1 MGSFASRADLKAIE
15 AEALWDDRDLPKT
28 MHQFLTRA
36 KDAHGARPALS
47 YQLLSTPGSK
57 SETLTWAD
65 LLARVT
71 QAANLFHSL
80 GVGEKDVVAYVLPN
94 AVETAV
100 TLLGGAVAGIVNPI
114 NPLLEAEQISAIL
127 RETKAKV
134 VVTVKAFPKTDLPQ
148 KVAEAVKHAPSVKTV
163 LEVDLLRYLG
173 GIKRLIVP
181 LIRPKNPISHSA
193 NVKSFNAEC
202 RKQPA
207 DRLIFNDNPAD
218 RVTAYFHTGGTTG
231 MPKVAQHKLS
241 GMVYNGWLGQRLL
254 FQPTDTVICPLPLFH
269 VFAAY
274 PILMSMIASGAHV
287 VFPTPQGYRG
297 EGVFDNFWKL
307 VEHWKVTYM
316 VTVPTALS
324 ALMQRPVNA
333 DVSTLRGAFSGSA
346 PLPVELFNRF
356 EKATGVQIVE
366 GYGLTECT
374 CLVSI
379 NPPEGNK
386 KIGSVGLPFPY
397 CEVKILT
404 SDGAGGL
411 RECAVDEIGEICVY
425 NPGVFPGNT
434 YTEADKNRGL
444 YAGEKYLRTG
454 DLGRMD
460 GDGYLF
466 ITGRAKDL
474 IIRGGHN
481 IDPAII
487 EEAMMG
493 HDKVAFVGA
502 IGQPDAHAG
511 ELPCAYVEL
520 IKGASVTEAELMDYA
535 QKHIHEKAAVPK
547 YIEVLAEL
555 PKTAVGKVFK
565 PDLRRL
571 AIRRVYD
578 AALATAKLP
587 AHVTEVAED
596 KKRGL
601 VARIATSGP
610 VDDKALAEL
619 LGQFPPAWERIG

>member
-1 MGSFASRADLKAIE
+1 
-15 AEALWDDRDLPKT
+15 
-28 MHQFLTRA
+28 
-36 KDAHGARPALS
+36 
-47 YQLLSTPGSK
+47 
-57 SETLTWAD
+57 
-65 LLARVT
+65 
-71 QAANLFHSL
+71 
-80 GVGEKDVVAYVLPN
+80 
-94 AVETAV
+94 
-100 TLLGGAVAGIVNPI
+100 
-114 NPLLEAEQISAIL
+114 LEAEQISAIL

-134 VVTVKAFPKTDLPQ
+134 VVTVRAFPKTDLAQ

-173 GIKRLIVP
+173 GAKRLIVP
-181 LIRPKNPISHSA
+181 LIRPKNPIGHTA
-193 NVKSFNAEC
+193 NVRDFNAEC
-202 RKQPA
+202 ARHPA
-207 DRLIFNDNPAD
+207 DRLTFKDGTTD
-218 RVTAYFHTGGTTG
+218 RVAALFHTGGTTG
-231 MPKVAQHKLS
+231 MPKVAQHKVS
-241 GMVYNGWLGQRLL
+241 GMIYNGWLGEQLL
-254 FQPTDTVICPLPLFH
+254 FRPSDVVICPLPLFH

-307 VEHWKVTYM
+307 VAHWKVTYM

-324 ALMQRPVNA
+324 ALMQRPVDA
-333 DVSTLRGAFSGSA
+333 DITTLRGAFSGSA
-346 PLPVELFNRF
+346 PLPIELFNRF

-379 NPPEGNK
+379 NPPDGNK

-397 CEVKILT
+397 CEVKILA

-411 RECAVDEIGEICVY
+411 RDCAVDETGEICVF
-425 NPGVFPGNT
+425 NPGVFAGNT
-434 YTEADKNRGL
+434 YTEAAKNRDL

-454 DLGRMD
+454 DLGRLD
-460 GDGYLF
+460 GDGYLY

-487 EEAMMG
+487 EEALMG
-493 HDKVAFVGA
+493 HEAVAFVGA

-520 IKGASVTEAELMDYA
+520 VKGREVGVDALIAFAQAHVAER
-535 QKHIHEKAAVPK
+535 AAVPK
-547 YIEVLAEL
+547 HIEILAEL

-565 PDLRRL
+565 PDLRRM
-571 AIRRVYD
+571 AITRVYD
-578 AALATAKLP
+578 AALAEAGIG
-587 AHVTEVAED
+587 AHVAEVVED

-601 VARIATSGP
+601 VARLIRTAP
-610 VDDKALAEL
+610 VEEARVQAV
-619 LGQFPPAWERIG
+619 LGGFTRPWEWTD

>member
-15 AEALWDDRDLPKT
+15 AEAAWEDRDLPKT
-28 MHQFLTRA
+28 MHQFLTRT
-36 KDAHGARPALS
+36 KTAHGARPALS
-47 YQLLSTPGSK
+47 YQLLSAPGSK

-65 LLARVT
+65 LHARVT
-71 QAANLFHSL
+71 QAANLFHTL
-80 GVGEKDVVAYVLPN
+80 GVGETDVVAYVMPN

-134 VVTVKAFPKTDLPQ
+134 VVTVKVFPKTDLAQ

-207 DRLIFNDNPAD
+207 DRLIFKDNPAD

-274 PILMSMIASGAHV
+274 PILMSMIASGGHV

-346 PLPVELFNRF
+346 PLPIELFTRF

-379 NPPEGNK
+379 NPPDGNK

-404 SDGAGGL
+404 SDGAGGM
-411 RECAVDEIGEICVY
+411 RECGVDEIGEICVS
-425 NPGVFPGNT
+425 NPGVFPGST
-434 YTEADKNRGL
+434 YTEVDKNRGL
-444 YAGEKYLRTG
+444 FAGERYLRTG
-454 DLGRMD
+454 DLGRLD
-460 GDGYLF
+460 ADGYLF

-520 IKGASVTEAELMDYA
+520 VKGAEVSAAELMDYA
-535 QKHIHEKAAVPK
+535 VAHIHEKAAVPK
-547 YIEVLAEL
+547 HIEVLAEL

-578 AALATAKLP
+578 AALAAAKLP
-587 AHVTEVAED
+587 AHVAEVAED

-601 VARIATSGP
+601 VARIATTGP
-610 VDDKALAEL
+610 VDDQALAEL
-619 LGQFPPAWERIG
+619 LGRFPPAWERIG